1 MSSLRSVR
9 VVGWAEGVSFLLLLF
24 VAMPL
29 KYLASQPLGV
39 RIVGPIH
46 GALFVGYVGLVLF
59 AARRE
64 RWDLGRVTTLVVAA
78 FLPFGP
84 FLADRALRPAEPAAP
99 RGETERD
106 GAAG

>member
-1 MSSLRSVR
+1 MNLVRGVR
-9 VVGWAEGVSFLLLLF
+9 VVGWLEAMSFLLLLF

-29 KYLASQPLGV
+29 KYVALQPLGV

-46 GALFVGYVGLVLF
+46 GALFVGSVALVLF
-59 AARRE
+59 AARKE
-64 RWDLGRVTTLVVAA
+64 RWDLGRITTLVVAA

-84 FLADRALRPAEPAAP
+84 LLVDRVLRPAESPEP
-99 RGETERD
+99 ESEVERD